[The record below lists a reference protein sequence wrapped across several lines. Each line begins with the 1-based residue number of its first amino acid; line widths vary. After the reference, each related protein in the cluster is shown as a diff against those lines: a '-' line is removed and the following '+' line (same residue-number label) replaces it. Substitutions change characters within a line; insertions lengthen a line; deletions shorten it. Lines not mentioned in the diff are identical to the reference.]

1 MGNLE
6 SSISNESAENSLS
19 LLGLIHEQKWDDIQ
33 NLAKERNSILF
44 EIQSMLPIHYA
55 FKKGASLPVIKVLHE
70 AYIENIKTSF
80 NNNSSYYNYL
90 ITTTNTSNKV
100 APKKVIEFLHKR
112 YPQGIETRTSEG
124 NLLIHTAC
132 YNNAS
137 LDIIQYLLYHYPKG
151 IFARNYYGRLPIHCA
166 CSVKPNIGVIRYLC
180 KMHPRGID
188 IADNYGDYPIDIAF
202 HNDASNDVVDY
213 LSNFNSGMS
222 MSTNNIIGYYS
233 PILDPKYV
241 CRQCLLMK

>member
-1 MGNLE
+1 MGNSE
-6 SSISNESAENSLS
+6 SILNDNVGNSTS

-70 AYIENIKTSF
+70 AYIENIETSY

-90 ITTTNTSNKV
+90 ITTTNNSDKV
-100 APKKVIEFLHKR
+100 APKEVIRFLHER

-132 YNNAS
+132 YNNTS

-166 CSVKPNIGVIRYLC
+166 CSAKPNITIIRYLC

-202 HNDASNDVVDY
+202 HHGASNDVVDY
-213 LSNFNSGMS
+213 LSNFYNSMS
-222 MSTNNIIGYYS
+222 MSTSKMLGYHPS
-233 PILDPKYV
+233 TLDPKYV